1 MTESPFQK
9 QRHQTP
15 PPVDESPPSQE
26 ISTRRPLRTCGCLV
40 GVLVWLAILVILPC
54 GFVTLLVEKEIR
66 FSLSDL
72 PDDELRLFLVN
83 SGDVRAVGFQRP
95 EMYSGGED
103 EGEYCI
109 LITTRYFAWE
119 GEAENVQTCNCYQ
132 NIEGEWAAILVGG
145 DKTCR

>member
-1 MTESPFQK
+1 MESPFQK
-9 QRHQTP
+9 QRSQPVDETP
-15 PPVDESPPSQE
+15 PPQKE
-26 ISTRRPLRTCGCLV
+26 IRRRSPLRTCGCAAAL
-40 GVLVWLAILVILPC
+40 LIWLAILVILPC
-54 GFVTLLVEKEIR
+54 GFVTLLVENEIR

-83 SGDVRAVGFQRP
+83 SGGVRAVGFQRP
-95 EMYSGGED
+95 QIYSGGED

-109 LITTRYFAWE
+109 LITTSYLAWE

-132 NIEGEWAAILVGG
+132 NIEGEWAAVLVGG